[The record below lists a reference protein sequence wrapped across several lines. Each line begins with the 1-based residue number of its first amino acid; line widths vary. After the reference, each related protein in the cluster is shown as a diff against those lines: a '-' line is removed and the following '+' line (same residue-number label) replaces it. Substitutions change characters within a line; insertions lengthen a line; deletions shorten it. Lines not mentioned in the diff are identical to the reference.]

1 MITTLCTWYAIGVVA
16 MISLTALVALYE
28 RDYLHA
34 DTLRIKD
41 CMRLSLASWL
51 LLPIVIVWLCFRWR
65 KI

>member
-1 MITTLCTWYAIGVVA
+1 MITLCTWYALGIPA
-16 MISLTALVALYE
+16 MLSLTALIALYE

-41 CMRLSLASWL
+41 CMRLSLISWL
-51 LLPIVIVWLCFRWR
+51 LVPMAIVWLCIRWR

>member
-1 MITTLCTWYAIGVVA
+1 MITLCTWYATGIVA
-16 MISLTALVALYE
+16 MLALIALVALYE

-41 CMRLSLASWL
+41 CMRLSLISWL
-51 LLPIVIVWLCFRWR
+51 MIPVVIVWLFFRWK

>member
-1 MITTLCTWYAIGVVA
+1 MITLCTWYTIGVLAMVA
-16 MISLTALVALYE
+16 LTALVALYE

-41 CMRLSLASWL
+41 CMRLSLISWL
-51 LLPIVIVWLCFRWR
+51 LVPIIIVWLSFRWG